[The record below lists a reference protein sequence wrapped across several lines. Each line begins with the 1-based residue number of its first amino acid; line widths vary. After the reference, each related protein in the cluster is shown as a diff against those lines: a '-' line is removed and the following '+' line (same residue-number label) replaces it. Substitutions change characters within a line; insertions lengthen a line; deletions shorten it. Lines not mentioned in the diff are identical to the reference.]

1 MKIVDVNG
9 FYAGAGGGV
18 RRYVDAKFAAAARA
32 GLELTVIAP
41 GEASC
46 VEPREGGAVVWV
58 EGPTMPFDP
67 RYRLFGRREAVFA
80 ALDRVAPDLVEAS
93 SPWKSADLAVGWPGR
108 AARVLVFHQ
117 DAVAAY
123 GHTFL
128 DRLLPW
134 PAIDSL
140 AAPYWARVRR
150 LSRRFDVTVAGG
162 EWLADRLAA
171 HGVGNARA
179 VPFGIESGPFSSE
192 MRDPALRAGLL
203 ARCGAPEDGGLLVAV
218 SRFHPEK
225 RLPTVIE
232 AFARANAR
240 RGDLG
245 LVVIGEGLARAT
257 VERAA
262 ARAGRNVLLGVIN
275 DRETLARHY
284 ASADLFVH
292 GSGAET
298 YGLAVAEAFASG
310 LPAVIPDRGGAADLA
325 ARGRSVLYR
334 TGDAADGARAI
345 LDALNGRLSDPA
357 GAPASLEAHFAA
369 LFALY
374 RELTLVR

>member
-128 DRLLPW
+128 DRR
-134 PAIDSL
+134 DGCG
-140 AAPYWARVRR
+140 RR
-150 LSRRFDVTVAGG
+150 
-162 EWLADRLAA
+162 
-171 HGVGNARA
+171 
-179 VPFGIESGPFSSE
+179 
-192 MRDPALRAGLL
+192 M
-203 ARCGAPEDGGLLVAV
+203 
-218 SRFHPEK
+218 
-225 RLPTVIE
+225 
-232 AFARANAR
+232 AR
-240 RGDLG
+240 RP
-245 LVVIGEGLARAT
+245 T
-257 VERAA
+257 
-262 ARAGRNVLLGVIN
+262 
-275 DRETLARHY
+275 
-284 ASADLFVH
+284 
-292 GSGAET
+292 
-298 YGLAVAEAFASG
+298 
-310 LPAVIPDRGGAADLA
+310 GGARRRQCAS
-325 ARGRSVLYR
+325 RSVRHRVRSVL
-334 TGDAADGARAI
+334 
-345 LDALNGRLSDPA
+345 
-357 GAPASLEAHFAA
+357 
-369 LFALY
+369 
-374 RELTLVR
+374 V